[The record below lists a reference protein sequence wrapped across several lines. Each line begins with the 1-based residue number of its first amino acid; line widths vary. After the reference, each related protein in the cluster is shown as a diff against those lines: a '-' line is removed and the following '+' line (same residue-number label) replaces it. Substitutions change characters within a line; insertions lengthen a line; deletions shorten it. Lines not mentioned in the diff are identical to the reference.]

1 MPKASYRL
9 GVSILAALGFCGGVL
24 AACTG
29 DDPVSGTPADS
40 TPDGSGADTSNG
52 GFDATA
58 DTNAVDASADAHD
71 ASDASDASVVST
83 QTAWTRGFGGTAFDR
98 ADAVIFDG
106 SGNAYVSGHFS
117 GQFEIGTLDGGKVD
131 GGLLDGGGG
140 AALVAKLDP
149 TGNVLWVKQVGPF
162 ATGTSLQLD
171 PAGNVFLG
179 FGFAGTVNV
188 GGQDLVSAG
197 AIDIAFVKL
206 DAASGNVLLAK
217 RFGGPGNDVLNS
229 LALSAGA
236 IILGGHYSA
245 AVDFGLGSHPNV
257 GNSDGFVLALDAT
270 GTPVF
275 DKAFG
280 GPLDDDAFDLAID
293 STGNVAVTGRMSGS
307 IDFGGGA
314 VVSAGGNDGYL
325 VVYSKTG
332 AFVRAQRW
340 GSAGY
345 DDGEGLAFDAANNLY
360 VTGYFVG
367 SLDVGGGP
375 ITSTAQGSAF
385 AFSLGSNAAHR
396 WSKAFAGSDQS
407 YPGFEKPLAVDG
419 AGNVVLTGSYKG
431 TIDLGGGTLTSNG
444 ASDVYFLKLTT
455 TGTHVWSKS
464 YGGTGDDN
472 GNGVALSGSGW
483 AGLAGDFAGT
493 GTFGSTMLTSAGLND
508 CFALTTK

>member
-1 MPKASYRL
+1 MRNASYRL
-9 GVSILAALGFCGGVL
+9 AFSILVASGLCGGAL
-24 AACTG
+24 AACSG
-29 DDPVSGTPADS
+29 DDPASAPAAPSGPDS
-40 TPDGSGADTSNG
+40 SGADTSNG

-58 DTNAVDASADAHD
+58 DTSTIDASPD
-71 ASDASDASVVST
+71 ASDASDASVAPT
-83 QTAWTRGFGGTAFDR
+83 QTAWTTGFGGTAFDR
-98 ADAVIFDG
+98 ADAIVFDG

-117 GQFEIGTLDGGKVD
+117 GQLGIGTVD
-131 GGLLDGGGG
+131 GGVVDGGALDGGGG

-149 TGNVLWVKQVGPF
+149 NGNLLWVKQVGPF

-179 FGFAGTVNV
+179 FGFTGTINV

-206 DAASGNVLLAK
+206 DAGSGNVLLAK
-217 RFGGPGNDVLNS
+217 RFGGAGSDVLNS

-257 GNSDGFVLALDAT
+257 GNSDGFILALDAN

-293 STGNVAVTGRMSGS
+293 STGNVVATGRMSGS
-307 IDFGGGA
+307 IDFGGGP
-314 VVSAGGNDGYL
+314 VVSSGSSDGYL
-325 VVYSKTG
+325 VVYSSTG
-332 AFVRAQRW
+332 VFVRSQRW
-340 GSAGY
+340 GGAGY

-360 VTGYFVG
+360 VTGYFNG
-367 SLDVGGGP
+367 SLDFGGGA
-375 ITSTAQGSAF
+375 ITSTTQGSAF
-385 AFSLGSNAAHR
+385 VFSQGSNAAHR
-396 WSKAFAGSDQS
+396 WSKALAGSDQS

-419 AGNVVLTGSYKG
+419 AGNVVLTGSYKA
-431 TIDLGGGTLTSNG
+431 TIDLGGGTLTSKG
-444 ASDVYFLKLTT
+444 ASDVYFVKLTT
-455 TGTHVWSKS
+455 MGTHVWSKS

-472 GNGVALSGSGW
+472 GNGVALSAAGW
-483 AGLAGDFAGT
+483 AGLAGDFAGM
-493 GTFGSTMLTSAGLND
+493 GTFDSTVLTSAGLND